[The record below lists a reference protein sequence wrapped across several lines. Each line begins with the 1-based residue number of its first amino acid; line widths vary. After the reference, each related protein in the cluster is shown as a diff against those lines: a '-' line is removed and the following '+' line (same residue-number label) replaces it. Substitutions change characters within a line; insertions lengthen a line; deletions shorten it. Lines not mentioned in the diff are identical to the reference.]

1 MNKFKLGVIG
11 LGTMGGIIAQSL
23 IKQNFDAFEKYVVFD
38 VDNEKLKQFSI
49 YSNVV
54 CAKDIPEVVS
64 QSDFLLLA
72 VKPQIM
78 EKVLSEISKCN
89 YEKKIIISIAAGL
102 KVAFYRKFISD
113 KAYFV
118 RVMPN
123 ILFTVNEGAAG
134 IVLDANLP
142 NNYSDVVQGIFKASG
157 KVILCDE
164 NKIDAVTGLSG
175 SGPAYIFMVI
185 EAMADGAVK
194 MGIPRKDAY
203 LLAAQTVIGA
213 GKMVL
218 ENNTNPG
225 VLKDLVCT
233 PGGTTIEAISVLE
246 RGGLRSLFID
256 AIEAATKKSQS
267 LSG

>member
-1 MNKFKLGVIG
+1 MSKFNLGVIG

-23 IKQNFDAFEKYVVFD
+23 IKQKFDAFEKYVLFD
-38 VDNEKLKQFSI
+38 VDSEKIKQFNN
-49 YSNVV
+49 YSNVI
-54 CAKDIPEVVS
+54 CAKDIPDVVS

-78 EKVLSEISKCN
+78 EKVLIEISKCN
-89 YEKKIIISIAAGL
+89 YEKKTIISIAAGL
-102 KVAFYRKFISD
+102 KIAFYRKFISE
-113 KAYFV
+113 KAYFI

-134 IVLDANLP
+134 IVLDPNLP
-142 NNYSDVVQGIFKASG
+142 KNYSDIVQGIFKTSG
-157 KVILCDE
+157 KIILCDE

-175 SGPAYIFMVI
+175 SGPAYIFMII

-203 LLAAQTVIGA
+203 LLAAQTVVGA

-225 VLKDLVCT
+225 VLKDMVCT
-233 PGGTTIEAISVLE
+233 PGGTTIEGISVLE
-246 RGGLRSLFID
+246 RGGLRGILID